1 MQQWIRRTPVSR
13 EAAGHN
19 AAVDLQDIRQQNR
32 AGHQAMRISRTSG
45 RRGAAGH
52 QDAEDQ

>member
-32 AGHQAMRISRTSG
+32 AGHQAIEDQQDVRQKRSSRTSG
-45 RRGAAGH
+45 C
-52 QDAEDQ
+52 